1 MGLDLDSHIMASYN
15 MAMKNRPRSSSLG
28 VVVLGMLI
36 KEPMHAY
43 RMQKLMKS
51 WGKDKVVNVRRR
63 ASIYQTLQRLLG
75 LGLIEIWQTVKT
87 ESHPDRIVY
96 GITDQG
102 RHTVKAWIREMLTT
116 VGADFP
122 DFPAAV
128 SMLVLLT
135 PADAKKHFEIRADA
149 VRNELQKLE
158 AEKRVAGDLPRLF
171 LLEDAY
177 RTALLN
183 AEFAWLQ
190 AAIADFSNGSLNWNE
205 KWLRDIAAKFTPNDQ
220 E

>member
-1 MGLDLDSHIMASYN
+1 MASYN
-15 MAMKNRPRSSSLG
+15 MTMKNIPRSSSLG
-28 VVVLGMLI
+28 LVVLGMLI

-63 ASIYQTLQRLLG
+63 ASIYQTLERLLG
-75 LGLIEIWQTVKT
+75 LGLIEVRQTVQS

-96 GITDQG
+96 GITDEG
-102 RHTVKAWIREMLTT
+102 RHTVKAWLREMLTT

-122 DFPAAV
+122 NFPAAV

-135 PADAKKHFEIRADA
+135 PADAKKQFEIRADA
-149 VRNELQKLE
+149 VRNELTKLE
-158 AEKRVAGDLPRLF
+158 AEKRAAGDLPQLF

-177 RTALLN
+177 RIALLN
-183 AEFAWLQ
+183 AEFVWLQ

-205 KWLRDIAAKFTPNDQ
+205 KWVRDIAAKFTPNDQ
-220 E
+220 